1 MPADDRL
8 IKLRALID
16 RLERLPTSAESE
28 WMLREARARMV
39 DVETGEMPSGMRPLA
54 EPPPP
59 PPEPRRPAPRQPQRI
74 EPEPPVSEA
83 STGRVD
89 GGGEKSAAADASD
102 ASFGTEGV
110 LSLEDSSS
118 DGPDG
123 NGGGAGTRPW
133 RRGLRG

>member
-1 MPADDRL
+1 MSADDRL

-59 PPEPRRPAPRQPQRI
+59 PQEPRRPAPRQPQRI
-74 EPEPPVSEA
+74 EPEPPVSEP

-89 GGGEKSAAADASD
+89 EKSATADASD